1 MGTSGSERCVS
12 DIWRLEPPKRRWGI
26 RGPQSRGPGSTPTP
40 GQPGESRALGV
51 RGPHLS
57 GRDPEGL
64 GDLSVELA
72 DVGEALDLAR
82 GAAMCQLRTEDEA
95 RAGAGRSRGLGGR
108 GRGRGRAWSLGPW
121 GLAGRCALHGRR
133 SSATR
138 ATAFCRIRRFLQP
151 PLPRP
156 RARQRRQP
164 SCPRKGIQEPEPPGK
179 VTPRDAGGRA
189 GLRCLG
195 PAGASCALPGDV
207 GQSAGL

>member
-40 GQPGESRALGV
+40 GQPGESRALGA

-108 GRGRGRAWSLGPW
+108 GRGRGRAWGLGPW

-138 ATAFCRIRRFLQP
+138 ATA
-151 PLPRP
+151 
-156 RARQRRQP
+156 
-164 SCPRKGIQEPEPPGK
+164 S
-179 VTPRDAGGRA
+179 AGSV
-189 GLRCLG
+189 
-195 PAGASCALPGDV
+195 ASCSLPSPGPGRDSGDSRAAHVRGSRNPSLPGR
-207 GQSAGL
+207 